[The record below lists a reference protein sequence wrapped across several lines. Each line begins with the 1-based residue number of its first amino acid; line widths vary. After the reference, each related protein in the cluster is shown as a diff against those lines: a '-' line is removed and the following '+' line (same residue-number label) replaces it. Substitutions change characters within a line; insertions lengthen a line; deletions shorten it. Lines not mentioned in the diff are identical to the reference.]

1 MLTGA
6 YEDKVIIWVD
16 GFLHER
22 IHFDRKKKKKP
33 LFSQVH
39 FKIIPFI
46 RLRVKPGF
54 SNPAK
59 TRIQG
64 VNELY

>member
-22 IHFDRKKKKKP
+22 IHFDRKKKKN
-33 LFSQVH
+33 LFSPKYTLKL
-39 FKIIPFI
+39 F
-46 RLRVKPGF
+46 L
-54 SNPAK
+54 
-59 TRIQG
+59 
-64 VNELY
+64 L